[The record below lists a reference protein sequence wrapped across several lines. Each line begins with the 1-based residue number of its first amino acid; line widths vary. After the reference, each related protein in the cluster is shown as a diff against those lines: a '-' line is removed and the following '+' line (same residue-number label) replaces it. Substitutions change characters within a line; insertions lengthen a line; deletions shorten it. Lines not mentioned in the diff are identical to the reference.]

1 LAAWLRAHPGVVILS
16 RDRAGAYA
24 EAAAQGAPNVLQ
36 VANRWHLLKNLSDSL
51 SRVLERVGWK
61 NLI

>member
-1 LAAWLRAHPGVVILS
+1 VILS